1 MSQALKTQLASNQTM
16 SFTEFQKLLV
26 TYLNSVRPLLNP
38 KNVSNRTTTTELQ
51 FVLNLNNPDV
61 AEAVRRLT
69 VPLADNKVQ
78 NEGGFLP
85 TTTGEALT
93 LTPLDMPDVDCVVQQ
108 WKADWP
114 NPVLTLLCPPGQ
126 VFAPLRVLIK
136 LSWMKPEDAPVNPI
150 DILALPGAATKIRT
164 CKTAALVWLQVR
176 KKEGGQPQSVWV
188 SFNGVVDVALLGGQS
203 RRHPS

>member
-1 MSQALKTQLASNQTM
+1 MNTLFLEGFCAGIQGNHERVRASLG
-16 SFTEFQKLLV
+16 SLLLV
-26 TYLNSVRPLLNP
+26 VGWSITWWFAP
-38 KNVSNRTTTTELQ
+38 
-51 FVLNLNNPDV
+51 
-61 AEAVRRLT
+61 AAVCGQT
-69 VPLADNKVQ
+69 DNKVQ

-136 LSWMKPEDAPVNPI
+136 LSWMKREDAHVSPM

-164 CKTAALVWLQVR
+164 SKTAAVVWLQVR
-176 KKEGGQPQSVWV
+176 KKGGGQPQSAWV
-188 SFNGVVDVALLGGQS
+188 SFNGVVDVALLSGQS
-203 RRHPS
+203 RKHPL